1 MTDHANQNTG
11 GTGKGVQPQPT
22 VRKFANSP
30 IPAAISPVFGGAKV
44 TSSKG
49 NAGNRAARPDTDGQ
63 RRGSVKI
70 GKRSMP

>member
-11 GTGKGVQPQPT
+11 GTGKGKQPQPAT
-22 VRKFANSP
+22 RGYKNSP
-30 IPAAISPVFGGAKV
+30 LPPAISPVFGGAKV
-44 TSSKG
+44 NSSKG

-70 GKRSMP
+70 GKRT